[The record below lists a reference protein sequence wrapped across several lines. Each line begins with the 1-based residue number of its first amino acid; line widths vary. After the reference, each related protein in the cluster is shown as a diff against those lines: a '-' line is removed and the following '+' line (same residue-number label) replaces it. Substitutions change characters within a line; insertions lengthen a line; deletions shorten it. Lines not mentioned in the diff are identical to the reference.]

1 MSTAG
6 CAHHVPRGRGN
17 HYERRELLAVA
28 LLLVMALLTACAT
41 QPGQASSTSTPN
53 AAASQTAGAA
63 ATHAA
68 EPVRVAVTA
77 QQEGALA
84 THAAQL
90 VVAVTVANQTAA
102 PIHIYH
108 IPCYG
113 PLFDVELEVNHVTV
127 TGNLDDDGACL
138 LDTIPVDKEPAIATG
153 GAHTF
158 TVTVDLKLWTALSPG
173 PYALVAKVQWHQG
186 SQDALEQL
194 TAGQSDIPH
203 GVAEGTG
210 AITLQ

>member
-1 MSTAG
+1 VSTAG
-6 CAHHVPRGRGN
+6 CAHRVPRGKGTCHGVRGSFF
-17 HYERRELLAVA
+17 VA
-28 LLLVMALLTACAT
+28 LLLVMAPLTACAT

-53 AAASQTAGAA
+53 AAASQTADAA
-63 ATHAA
+63 ATRAA
-68 EPVRVAVTA
+68 EPVRVDVTA

-90 VVAVTVANQTAA
+90 VVAVTVANHTPA

-113 PLFDVELEVNHVTV
+113 PLFDVELEVNHVAV
-127 TGNLDDDGACL
+127 TGNLDDDDPCL

-158 TVTVDLKLWTALSPG
+158 TVTVDLKDGTLDPG
-173 PYALVAKVQWHQG
+173 AYALVAKVQWHQG
-186 SQDALEQL
+186 SQDALDQL
-194 TAGQSDIPH
+194 SAGQSDIPH